1 MQHAS
6 FWRRVAPRI
15 KHPPLAPLTRF
26 CSHMVKATAAAAA
39 QPPSLPYL
47 EANSSAK
54 VDVQGRFLGPW
65 PRPGLAV
72 GFAAII

>member
-1 MQHAS
+1 
-6 FWRRVAPRI
+6 
-15 KHPPLAPLTRF
+15 
-26 CSHMVKATAAAAA
+26 MVKATAAAAA